1 MGLFMEN
8 NKGTNKILTTHTPLR
23 PRSNVGSAGGM
34 HISRQKSRTLNRKF
48 VKKPNFTPPQ
58 DNNLDGV
65 IAKSKLEA
73 AIKQSQSK
81 IITQTAQTNQ
91 SIQKPQN
98 KNIERI
104 NTAIS
109 EIVKAQK
116 IIEANKARLAQT
128 QKPEASIIKKAT
140 PRLKAPT
147 LLSNVDHVNS
157 PITAPKA
164 ANYATQSRKMI
175 FNSTAV
181 KHRQASLQRQGKPI
195 IQPIQKPKNTPLYTT
210 KNSPSQHTK
219 NQTKQN
225 QNTIHNPKDSDIYTE
240 HPIAKVAQIRQAE
253 RKNIATNNTPV
264 LKTARQIK
272 EEVISEALANAPK
285 QDRHQ
290 IKQPKLWGKAKLIG
304 GLSAGLISAAAIA
317 YTAYSQIPSFSMG
330 IVNAQS
336 GIQASYP
343 GYIPGSF
350 KVNGPIFGE
359 EGRVQINFKSTTN
372 DDEFKLVQVN
382 SNWDSESLLTNYVKD
397 KSKGHYQID
406 NERGISVYSYKNG
419 GAWVSGGILHIIE
432 GTAQLGPDQIKR
444 IASSLK

>member
-1 MGLFMEN
+1 MEN
-8 NKGTNKILTTHTPLR
+8 NKGTNKILTTHTPSR
-23 PRSNVGSAGGM
+23 PRSNIGSAGGM

-91 SIQKPQN
+91 STQKPQN
-98 KNIERI
+98 KNIERV

-116 IIEANKARLAQT
+116 IIEANKVRLAQT
-128 QKPEASIIKKAT
+128 QKPEASIIKKTT

-147 LLSNVDHVNS
+147 LLSNVD
-157 PITAPKA
+157 
-164 ANYATQSRKMI
+164 
-175 FNSTAV
+175 
-181 KHRQASLQRQGKPI
+181 HRQASLQRQGKPI
-195 IQPIQKPKNTPLYTT
+195 IQPIQNIKNTPLYTT
-210 KNSPSQHTK
+210 KNSPSQRTK

-397 KSKGHYQID
+397 KSKGHYQTD

>member
-1 MGLFMEN
+1 MEN
-8 NKGTNKILTTHTPLR
+8 NKGTNKILTTHTPSR

-73 AIKQSQSK
+73 AIKQSQAK

-91 SIQKPQN
+91 STQKPQN

-140 PRLKAPT
+140 PRLKAPAT
-147 LLSNVDHVNS
+147 LSNVDHVNS

-175 FNSTAV
+175 FNSTAI

-195 IQPIQKPKNTPLYTT
+195 IQPIQNTKNTPLYTT
-210 KNSPSQHTK
+210 KNSPSQHTN
-219 NQTKQN
+219 NQPKQN

-285 QDRHQ
+285 QDRYQ

-330 IVNAQS
+330 MAYRPAT
-336 GIQASYP
+336 QATYQEASKLMDQFLAKRAVYKLILNLP
-343 GYIPGSF
+343 QMMMSLSLF
-350 KVNGPIFGE
+350 K
-359 EGRVQINFKSTTN
+359 
-372 DDEFKLVQVN
+372 
-382 SNWDSESLLTNYVKD
+382 
-397 KSKGHYQID
+397 
-406 NERGISVYSYKNG
+406 
-419 GAWVSGGILHIIE
+419 
-432 GTAQLGPDQIKR
+432 
-444 IASSLK
+444 